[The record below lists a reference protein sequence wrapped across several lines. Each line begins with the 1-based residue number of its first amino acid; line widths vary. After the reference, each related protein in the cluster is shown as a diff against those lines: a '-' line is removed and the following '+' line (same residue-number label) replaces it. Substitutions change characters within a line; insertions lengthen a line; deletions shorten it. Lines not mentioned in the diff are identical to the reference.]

1 MYDYLRRSDVKWRKE
16 QADEGK
22 DLEGYEP
29 TQEEKQKNTQPK
41 QQMRMENSY
50 GQMSLGVNREGVMT
64 FVMSAKKRRDQTPAA
79 GSEKA
84 VNGQRAVQPKRNVY
98 QNNDKNPLTATVV
111 RMPVR
116 TRQQQENMLRRL
128 RWTLAQQE
136 KQGAPENE
144 TVTNQ
149 LPFLFLRREQ
159 KQLQEIREQQRK
171 CLDGEE
177 KQKLAEIQQE
187 LEQQLQI
194 EAMLQKDLER
204 SMTAA
209 VRNVEQ
215 KPKKDWVPWKF
226 VSGIL
231 NAVLTDE
238 EDENADTDEPQDDEK
253 PENAEQAAQE
263 DSDMK

>member
-16 QADEGK
+16 QADESK
-22 DLEGYEP
+22 ELEGYEP

-50 GQMSLGVNREGVMT
+50 GQMSLGVNCEGVMT

-79 GSEKA
+79 SSEKA

-171 CLDGEE
+171 CSNGEE

-215 KPKKDWVPWKF
+215 KPKEDWGPWKF

-231 NAVLTDE
+231 DAALSDG
-238 EDENADTDEPQDDEK
+238 EDENTDADEPQDNEK
-253 PENAEQAAQE
+253 PQNAEQTAQE
-263 DSDMK
+263 DSDME